1 MISAE
6 QQKRINELCQLI
18 EVEKDD
24 SKITELARELNSL
37 LEAKA
42 GTGNPPVTSPKNP

>member
-24 SKITELARELNSL
+24 SKITELARELNNL
-37 LEAKA
+37 LEAKLS
-42 GTGNPPVTSPKNP
+42 PPVTSPKNP